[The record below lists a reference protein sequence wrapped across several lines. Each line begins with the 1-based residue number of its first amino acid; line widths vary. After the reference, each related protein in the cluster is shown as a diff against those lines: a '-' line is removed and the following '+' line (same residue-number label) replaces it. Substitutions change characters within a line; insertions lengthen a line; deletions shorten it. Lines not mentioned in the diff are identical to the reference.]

1 MLNNFDSIKYQ
12 QEPYPH
18 MYMDNALDYQI
29 AIGLQE
35 EILNLTLDKFDR
47 YDNPFEQK
55 FTLRDK
61 FSYPEKLN
69 NLFLYLESDNF
80 IDKLSTYT
88 GYKLIKDNTRNFN
101 GVHVYNNGDKLDIH
115 LDAGIHPSMGIKKC
129 VTLGIYLSLNWKENY
144 GCDLEIWEGDKYKL
158 NRCVKKI
165 APIFNRLILFTCND
179 YSWHGNPEPA
189 NCPENAKR
197 IFVTISYLSNI
208 ENNDNFLNNK
218 PKAYF
223 INRPDDL
230 IDLEKDRLRL
240 LRADPILYKEV
251 YRYNNK

>member
-1 MLNNFDSIKYQ
+1 MLKDFNNNKYEQ
-12 QEPYPH
+12 KPYPH
-18 MYMDNALDYQI
+18 MFMDNVLDYKT
-29 AIGLQE
+29 AIELQQ
-35 EILNLTLDKFDR
+35 EILNLNLDKFDR

-69 NLFLYLESDNF
+69 NLFLYLESEDF
-80 IDKLSTYT
+80 INKLSSYV
-88 GYKLIKDNTRNFN
+88 GYKLIKDETRNFH
-101 GVHVYNNGDKLDIH
+101 GVHIYNN
-115 LDAGIHPSMGIKKC
+115 GIKKC

-144 GCDLEIWEGDKYKL
+144 GCDLEIWEGDKNKL

-208 ENNDNFLNNK
+208 ENNDDFLNNK

-223 INRPDDL
+223 INRPDDP
-230 IDLEKDRLRL
+230 IDLEKDKLRL

-251 YRYNNK
+251 YRHNNK